1 MKKQLFA
8 VVASGLLL
16 ASGMSFAQNNDQN
29 NQPAA
34 GTTGSNTGTQGK
46 GTFTPGKI
54 AVTAAIVGGAIAATT
69 DSGGGSGS
77 GSTTTTTT
85 TP

>member
-1 MKKQLFA
+1 MKKQVFA
-8 VVASGLLL
+8 LVTSSLLL
-16 ASGMSFAQNNDQN
+16 ASGMTFAQEQN
-29 NQPAA
+29 NEAAPAA
-34 GTTGSNTGTQGK
+34 GTTGTNAGTEGA
-46 GTFTPGKI
+46 GNFGAGKI
-54 AVTAAIVGGAIAATT
+54 ALTAAIVGGAIAAAT